1 MPPTTSPAVIKASPL
16 VNEGGLVHRS
26 RARGLLNADNL
37 PALQNLLKRQPHAY
51 VEEFS
56 SQWNHYQS
64 LRSIFA
70 SELDAP
76 NLAIASTGVRINK
89 DQANKFVSLISFVTQ
104 LAPSYPEITKQ
115 LPFHLSDLL
124 LNHHAAL
131 SPDIRASCLRS
142 LILLRNR
149 DVITSEQL
157 LHTLFPLLSVTTSAA
172 VRTSVQA
179 TILQDIKNANAK
191 SKNHRLNRVVQGL
204 LFGIV
209 QKAID
214 ASSGSSALPPPRKG
228 QSAGKTEALWAVRLA
243 ANLWKKQ
250 IWTDSKT
257 VSLLALACF
266 HPHPRVQSS
275 AVRFFLGDLHSAEDD
290 AEASDSDDQGPDVD
304 AMLHARKVKKKTRS
318 GDKKM
323 RAAAAMSKKKKKAK
337 AENAIDGNG
346 KDTGNFAALY
356 LLNDPQNFGEKLF
369 DNLSRGDRE
378 KRHTIDIKIRLMQL
392 LSRVMGAHKLCVLSF
407 YSYVVKYLAPHQ
419 QHITHIL
426 VSLAQSVHDQTP
438 PDVIIPVVRKLS
450 DAFVHPGVSSEV
462 VAAGINSIREIC
474 RRQPWAMED
483 TLLEDLIS
491 YRRSKDKGVCAASR
505 GLLALYREVNPAL
518 LKKKERGK
526 MGSLAV
532 QQGQTATPFGV
543 DQQEVHG
550 IQGIHLLEKHL
561 EQEEKRKAVGETTAD
576 DQADA
581 EDKGW
586 EGWEEESDGHD
597 GSDDESEDG
606 WINVSSD
613 DEDGVLRLSDSDS
626 DDDDETR
633 KHKRTVKERLILAR
647 EKRHKLRVKAQR
659 KAERKVRRDA
669 GEADVVTSDSESD
682 QDEKDQDADAIDE
695 DGSDADDNDDA
706 KSTISGVAAGSSEI
720 TKQLAQEEQHIST
733 LATTKILTPADF
745 AKLTELRIAA
755 AEEAIAQGGLA
766 GNRAKR
772 QLEELKSLKRTTSF
786 AAGSGFLDEGD
797 ILGPR
802 KKAKATYEDRMASIE
817 KGREDRE
824 KYGSKK
830 GKKNKEKES
839 SSTNREKQKTKNFQ
853 MIQRSWSVR
862 SKKNASL
869 REKSRKLRKHIDN
882 AKKRIK

>member
-1 MPPTTSPAVIKASPL
+1 MPPTTSPAVVKASPL
-16 VNEGGLVHRS
+16 INEGGLVHRS

-37 PALQNLLKRQPHAY
+37 PALQNLLKRQPEAY

-56 SQWNHYQS
+56 AQWNHYQS

-70 SELDAP
+70 SDLDAS
-76 NLAIASTGVRINK
+76 NVGVAIASTGVRINK
-89 DQANKFVSLISFVTQ
+89 DQASKFVSLISFVTQ
-104 LAPSYPEITKQ
+104 LAPSYPEITRD
-115 LPFHLSDLL
+115 LPNHLSDLL
-124 LNHHAAL
+124 LNHHSAL

-157 LHTLFPLLSVTTSAA
+157 LQTLFPLLSVTTSAA

-209 QKAID
+209 QKGID
-214 ASSGSSALPPPRKG
+214 ASSGASALPPPRKG

-290 AEASDSDDQGPDVD
+290 AEESGSDDEGPDVD
-304 AMLHARKVKKKTRS
+304 ALMHARKVNKKTRS

-323 RAAAAMSKKKKKAK
+323 RAAAALSKKKKKAK
-337 AENAIDGNG
+337 AENALDGNG

-378 KRHTIDIKIRLMQL
+378 KRHTIEIKIRLMQL

-438 PDVIIPVVRKLS
+438 PDVITPVVRKLS

-462 VAAGINSIREIC
+462 VAAGINSVREIC
-474 RRQPWAMED
+474 RRQPWAMEE

-491 YRRSKDKGVCAASR
+491 YRKSKDKGVCAASR
-505 GLLALYREVNPAL
+505 GLLALYREVNPAM

-532 QQGQTATPFGV
+532 QEGRTAAPFGV
-543 DQQEVHG
+543 DQEEVHG
-550 IQGIHLLEKHL
+550 IQGIDLLEKHL
-561 EQEEKRKAVGETTAD
+561 EEEEARKAAGEGD
-576 DQADA
+576 DEEDG

-586 EGWEEESDGHD
+586 EGWEEESDGEN

-633 KHKRTVKERLILAR
+633 KHKRTVKERLIAAR
-647 EKRHKLRVKAQR
+647 EKRQKLRARAQR
-659 KAERKVRRDA
+659 KAERQARREA
-669 GEADVVTSDSESD
+669 GEADIATSDSESED
-682 QDEKDQDADAIDE
+682 EAMNQD
-695 DGSDADDNDDA
+695 SDADDDA
-706 KSTISGVAAGSSEI
+706 TSTTKASAAPSLLK
-720 TKQLAQEEQHIST
+720 KQLAEEEQHISK

-772 QLEELKSLKRTTSF
+772 QLEELKSLKRTTSG
-786 AAGSGFLDEGD
+786 AASNFLDEGD

-802 KKAKATYEDRMASIE
+802 KKAKATYDDRIASIE

-853 MIQRSWSVR
+853 MIARSWSVR

-869 REKSRKLRKHIDN
+869 REKSRRLRKHVETS
-882 AKKRIK
+882 KKAYK

>member
-1 MPPTTSPAVIKASPL
+1 MPPTTSPAVVKASPL
-16 VNEGGLVHRS
+16 INEGGLVHRS

-37 PALQNLLKRQPHAY
+37 PALQNLLKRQPEAY

-56 SQWNHYQS
+56 AQWNHYQS

-70 SELDAP
+70 SDLDAA
-76 NLAIASTGVRINK
+76 NVGVGITSTGVRINK
-89 DQANKFVSLISFVTQ
+89 DQASKFVSLISFVTQ
-104 LAPSYPEITKQ
+104 LAPSYPEITRD
-115 LPFHLSDLL
+115 LPNHLSDLL
-124 LNHHAAL
+124 LNHHSAL

-149 DVITSEQL
+149 DVITSEEL
-157 LHTLFPLLSVTTSAA
+157 LQTLFPLLSVTTSAA

-209 QKAID
+209 QKGID
-214 ASSGSSALPPPRKG
+214 ASSGASALPPPRKG

-290 AEASDSDDQGPDVD
+290 AEESGSDDEGPDVD
-304 AMLHARKVKKKTRS
+304 ALMHARKVNKKTRS

-323 RAAAAMSKKKKKAK
+323 RAAAALSKKKKRAK
-337 AENAIDGNG
+337 AENALDGNG

-378 KRHTIDIKIRLMQL
+378 KRHTIEIKIRLMQL

-438 PDVIIPVVRKLS
+438 PDVITPVVRKLS

-462 VAAGINSIREIC
+462 VAAGINSVREIC
-474 RRQPWAMED
+474 RRQPWAMEE

-505 GLLALYREVNPAL
+505 GLLALYREVNPAM

-532 QQGQTATPFGV
+532 QEGRTAAPFGV
-543 DQQEVHG
+543 DQEQVHG
-550 IQGIHLLEKHL
+550 IQGIDLLEKHL
-561 EQEEKRKAVGETTAD
+561 EQEEARKAAGEGED
-576 DQADA
+576 GEEDG

-586 EGWEEESDGHD
+586 EGWEEESDD
-597 GSDDESEDG
+597 EGSDDESEDG
-606 WINVSSD
+606 WINVSD

-633 KHKRTVKERLILAR
+633 KHKRTVKERLIAAR
-647 EKRHKLRVKAQR
+647 EKRQKLRAKAQR
-659 KAERKVRRDA
+659 KAERQARRDA
-669 GEADVVTSDSESD
+669 GEADVATSESESE
-682 QDEKDQDADAIDE
+682 DEAMDE
-695 DGSDADDNDDA
+695 DGSDAENDDA
-706 KSTISGVAAGSSEI
+706 ASTATGPTELK
-720 TKQLAQEEQHIST
+720 KQLAAEEEHIST

-772 QLEELKSLKRTTSF
+772 QLEELKSLKRTTS
-786 AAGSGFLDEGD
+786 AAAANFLDEGD

-802 KKAKATYEDRMASIE
+802 KKAKATYDDRIASIE

-853 MIQRSWSVR
+853 MIARSWSVR

-869 REKSRKLRKHIDN
+869 REKSRRLRKHVETS
-882 AKKRIK
+882 KKRLK

>member
-1 MPPTTSPAVIKASPL
+1 MPPATTSPAVVKASPL
-16 VNEGGLVHRS
+16 VNEGGLIHRS

-37 PALQNLLKRQPHAY
+37 PALQNLLKRQPEAY
-51 VEEFS
+51 VEEFTA
-56 SQWNHYQS
+56 QWNHYQS

-70 SELDAP
+70 SDLDAG
-76 NLAIASTGVRINK
+76 LAVASTGIRINK
-89 DQANKFVSLISFVTQ
+89 DQASKFVSLISFVTQ
-104 LAPSYPEITKQ
+104 LAPSYPEITSE
-115 LPFHLSDLL
+115 LPQHLSDLL
-124 LNHHAAL
+124 LNHHSAL

-149 DVITSEQL
+149 DVITSEEL
-157 LHTLFPLLSVTTSAA
+157 LQTLFPLLSVTTSAA

-209 QKAID
+209 QKGID
-214 ASSGSSALPPPRKG
+214 ASSGASALTPPRKG

-250 IWTDSKT
+250 IWTDAKT

-290 AEASDSDDQGPDVD
+290 AEESGSDDEGPDVD
-304 AMLHARKVKKKTRS
+304 ALLHQRKINKKTRS

-323 RAAAAMSKKKKKAK
+323 RAAAALSKKKRKAK
-337 AENAIDGNG
+337 AENALEGNS

-378 KRHTIDIKIRLMQL
+378 KRHTIEIKIRLMQL

-438 PDVIIPVVRKLS
+438 PDVITPVVRKLS

-474 RRQPWAMED
+474 KRQPWAMEE

-491 YRRSKDKGVCAASR
+491 YRRSKDKGVCAAAR
-505 GLLALYREVNPAL
+505 GLLSLYREVNPAM

-532 QQGQTATPFGV
+532 QEGRAAVAFGV
-543 DQQEVHG
+543 DQDEVHG
-550 IQGIHLLEKHL
+550 IQGIDLLEKHL
-561 EQEEKRKAVGETTAD
+561 EEQEKRKAEGDGDEED
-576 DQADA
+576 E

-586 EGWEEESDGHD
+586 EGWEEESEED
-597 GSDDESEDG
+597 SDDESEDG
-606 WINVSSD
+606 WINVSD
-613 DEDGVLRLSDSDS
+613 DDDDGVLRLSDSDD
-626 DDDDETR
+626 DDDDET
-633 KHKRTVKERLILAR
+633 KKQKRTVKERLVAAR
-647 EKRHKLRVKAQR
+647 EARQKKRAKLQR
-659 KAERKVRRDA
+659 KAERQSRRDA
-669 GEADVVTSDSESD
+669 GEADVATSDSES
-682 QDEKDQDADAIDE
+682 EAEQDAASDDE
-695 DGSDADDNDDA
+695 PSS
-706 KSTISGVAAGSSEI
+706 STAAGASASLTAEVD
-720 TKQLAQEEQHIST
+720 AEEQHISH
-733 LATTKILTPADF
+733 LATTRILTPADF
-745 AKLTELRIAA
+745 AKLTELRISA
-755 AEEAIAQGGLA
+755 AEAAIAQGGLA

-772 QLEELKSLKRTTSF
+772 QLEELKSLKRTTNPS
-786 AAGSGFLDEGD
+786 SSFLDEGD

-802 KKAKATYEDRMASIE
+802 KKAKATYEDRLASIE

-853 MIQRSWSVR
+853 MIARSWSVR

-869 REKSRKLRKHIDN
+869 KEKSRKLRKHIETS
-882 AKKRIK
+882 KKRMK

>member
-1 MPPTTSPAVIKASPL
+1 MPPTTSPAVVKASPL
-16 VNEGGLVHRS
+16 INEGGLIHRS

-37 PALQNLLKRQPHAY
+37 PALQNLLKRQPEAY
-51 VEEFS
+51 VEEFTA
-56 SQWNHYQS
+56 QWNHYQS

-70 SELDAP
+70 SDLDAG
-76 NLAIASTGVRINK
+76 NLGVASTGIRINK
-89 DQANKFVSLISFVTQ
+89 DQASKFVSLISFVTQ
-104 LAPSYPEITKQ
+104 LAPSYPEITRD
-115 LPFHLSDLL
+115 LPQHLSDLL
-124 LNHHAAL
+124 LNHHSAL

-149 DVITSEQL
+149 DVITSEEL
-157 LHTLFPLLSVTTSAA
+157 LQTLFPLLSVTTSAA

-209 QKAID
+209 QKGID
-214 ASSGSSALPPPRKG
+214 ASSGASSLPPPRKG

-290 AEASDSDDQGPDVD
+290 AEESGSDDEGPDVD
-304 AMLHARKVKKKTRS
+304 ALMHARKVNKKTRS

-323 RAAAAMSKKKKKAK
+323 RAAAALSKKKRKAK
-337 AENAIDGNG
+337 AENALEGNS

-378 KRHTIDIKIRLMQL
+378 KRHTIEIKIRLMQL

-438 PDVIIPVVRKLS
+438 PDVITPVVRKLS

-474 RRQPWAMED
+474 RRQPWAMEE

-491 YRRSKDKGVCAASR
+491 YRKSKDKGVCAASR
-505 GLLALYREVNPAL
+505 GLLALYREVNPAM

-532 QQGQTATPFGV
+532 QEGRAAVAFGV
-543 DQQEVHG
+543 DQDQVHG
-550 IQGIHLLEKHL
+550 IQGIDLLEKHL
-561 EQEEKRKAVGETTAD
+561 EEEEKRKAAGQGDNED
-576 DQADA
+576 EDEDA

-586 EGWEEESDGHD
+586 EGWEEESDD
-597 GSDDESEDG
+597 SDDESEDG
-606 WINVSSD
+606 WINVSDDD

-633 KHKRTVKERLILAR
+633 KHKRTVRERLIAAR
-647 EKRHKLRVKAQR
+647 EKRQKKRAKLQRKAQR
-659 KAERKVRRDA
+659 QARRDA
-669 GEADVVTSDSESD
+669 GEADVVTSESES
-682 QDEKDQDADAIDE
+682 ENEESDA
-695 DGSDADDNDDA
+695 SDADQAVDDDDDVDA
-706 KSTISGVAAGSSEI
+706 AASSGPPATTGSSGL
-720 TKQLAQEEQHIST
+720 KAQLAAEEQHISK

-772 QLEELKSLKRTTSF
+772 QLEELKSLKRTTST
-786 AAGSGFLDEGD
+786 AGANFLDEGD

-853 MIQRSWSVR
+853 MIARSWSVR

-869 REKSRKLRKHIDN
+869 REKSRRLRKHVETS
-882 AKKRIK
+882 KKRLK

>member
-1 MPPTTSPAVIKASPL
+1 MPNTTSPAVVKASPL
-16 VNEGGLVHRS
+16 INEGGLVHRS

-37 PALQNLLKRQPHAY
+37 PALQNLLKRQPEAY

-56 SQWNHYQS
+56 AQWNHYQS

-70 SELDAP
+70 SDLDAG
-76 NLAIASTGVRINK
+76 NVGVGVASAGIRINK
-89 DQANKFVSLISFVTQ
+89 DQASKFVSLISFVTQ
-104 LAPSYPEITKQ
+104 LAPSYPEITRD
-115 LPFHLSDLL
+115 LPNHLSDLL
-124 LNHHAAL
+124 LNHHSAL

-149 DVITSEQL
+149 DVITSEEL
-157 LHTLFPLLSVTTSAA
+157 LQTLFPLLSVTTSAA

-209 QKAID
+209 QKGID
-214 ASSGSSALPPPRKG
+214 ASSGASALPPPRKG

-290 AEASDSDDQGPDVD
+290 AEESGSDDEGPDID
-304 AMLHARKVKKKTRS
+304 ALLHARKVNKKTRS

-323 RAAAAMSKKKKKAK
+323 RAAAAVAKKKRRAK
-337 AENAIDGNG
+337 AENALDGTG

-356 LLNDPQNFGEKLF
+356 LLNDAQNFGEKLF

-378 KRHTIDIKIRLMQL
+378 KRHTLETKIRLMQL

-438 PDVIIPVVRKLS
+438 PDVITPVVRKLS

-462 VAAGINSIREIC
+462 VAAGINSVREIC
-474 RRQPWAMED
+474 RRQPWAMEE

-491 YRRSKDKGVCAASR
+491 YRKSKDKGVCAAAR
-505 GLLALYREVNPAL
+505 GLLALYREVNPAM

-532 QQGQTATPFGV
+532 QEGRAATPFGV
-543 DQQEVHG
+543 DQEQVHG
-550 IQGIHLLEKHL
+550 IQGIDLLEKHL
-561 EQEEKRKAVGETTAD
+561 EEEKRRAAGDGDGDEED
-576 DQADA
+576 GD
-581 EDKGW
+581 DKGW
-586 EGWEEESDGHD
+586 EGWEEESDGD

-606 WINVSSD
+606 WINVSD

-626 DDDDETR
+626 DSDSDDETR
-633 KHKRTVKERLILAR
+633 THKRTVRERLVAAR
-647 EKRHKLRVKAQR
+647 EKRHKKRAQLQR
-659 KAERKVRRDA
+659 KAERQARRDA
-669 GEADVVTSDSESD
+669 GEADVATSASESD
-682 QDEKDQDADAIDE
+682 N
-695 DGSDADDNDDA
+695 DNDDEEEQD
-706 KSTISGVAAGSSEI
+706 KSDVDDDATATAGGSSGI
-720 TKQLAQEEQHIST
+720 KQQLAAEEQHISK

-772 QLEELKSLKRTTSF
+772 QLDELKSLKRTTS
-786 AAGSGFLDEGD
+786 AGAFLDEGD

-817 KGREDRE
+817 KGREDRD

-853 MIQRSWSVR
+853 MIARSWSVR

-869 REKSRKLRKHIDN
+869 REKSRRLRKHVETS
-882 AKKRIK
+882 KKRLK

>member
-1 MPPTTSPAVIKASPL
+1 MPNTTSPAVVKASPL
-16 VNEGGLVHRS
+16 INEGGLVHRS

-37 PALQNLLKRQPHAY
+37 PALQNLLKRQPEAY

-56 SQWNHYQS
+56 AQWNHYQS

-70 SELDAP
+70 SDLDAG
-76 NLAIASTGVRINK
+76 NVGVGVASAGIRINK
-89 DQANKFVSLISFVTQ
+89 DQASKFVSLISFVTQ
-104 LAPSYPEITKQ
+104 LAPSYPEITRD
-115 LPFHLSDLL
+115 LPNHLSDLL
-124 LNHHAAL
+124 LNHHSAL

-157 LHTLFPLLSVTTSAA
+157 LQTLFPLLSVTTSAA

-209 QKAID
+209 QKGID
-214 ASSGSSALPPPRKG
+214 ASSGASALPPPRKG

-290 AEASDSDDQGPDVD
+290 AEESGSDDEGPDID
-304 AMLHARKVKKKTRS
+304 ALLHARKVNKKTRS

-323 RAAAAMSKKKKKAK
+323 RAAAAVAKKKRRAK
-337 AENAIDGNG
+337 AENALDGTG

-356 LLNDPQNFGEKLF
+356 LLNDAQNFGEKLF

-378 KRHTIDIKIRLMQL
+378 KRHTLETKIRLMQL

-426 VSLAQSVHDQTP
+426 VSLAQSVHDQTS
-438 PDVIIPVVRKLS
+438 PDVITPVVRKLS

-462 VAAGINSIREIC
+462 VAAGINSVREIC
-474 RRQPWAMED
+474 RRQPWAMEE

-491 YRRSKDKGVCAASR
+491 YRKSKDKGVCAAAR
-505 GLLALYREVNPAL
+505 GLLALYREVNPAM

-532 QQGQTATPFGV
+532 QEGRAAAPFGV
-543 DQQEVHG
+543 DQEQVHG
-550 IQGIHLLEKHL
+550 IQGIDLLEKHL
-561 EQEEKRKAVGETTAD
+561 EEEEKRRAAGDGDGDEED
-576 DQADA
+576 GD
-581 EDKGW
+581 DKGW
-586 EGWEEESDGHD
+586 EGWEEESDGD

-606 WINVSSD
+606 WINVSD

-626 DDDDETR
+626 DSDDETR
-633 KHKRTVKERLILAR
+633 THKRTVRERLVAAR
-647 EKRHKLRVKAQR
+647 EKRHKKRAQLQR
-659 KAERKVRRDA
+659 KVEHQARRDA
-669 GEADVVTSDSESD
+669 GEADVATSESESD
-682 QDEKDQDADAIDE
+682 NDNNDEEEQDKSDDE
-695 DGSDADDNDDA
+695 VTATATAG
-706 KSTISGVAAGSSEI
+706 GSSGI
-720 TKQLAQEEQHIST
+720 KQQLAAEEQHISK

-772 QLEELKSLKRTTSF
+772 QLDELKSLKRTT
-786 AAGSGFLDEGD
+786 AAGAFLDEGD

-817 KGREDRE
+817 KGREDRD

-853 MIQRSWSVR
+853 MIARSWSVR

-869 REKSRKLRKHIDN
+869 REKSRRLRKHVETS
-882 AKKRIK
+882 KKRLK

>member
-1 MPPTTSPAVIKASPL
+1 MPPTTSPAVVKASPL
-16 VNEGGLVHRS
+16 INEGGLVHRS

-37 PALQNLLKRQPHAY
+37 PALQNLLKRQPEAY

-56 SQWNHYQS
+56 AQWNHYQS

-70 SELDAP
+70 SDLDAS
-76 NLAIASTGVRINK
+76 NLGVGIASTGVRINK
-89 DQANKFVSLISFVTQ
+89 DQASKFVSLISFVTQ
-104 LAPSYPEITKQ
+104 LAPSYPEITRD
-115 LPFHLSDLL
+115 LPNHLSDLL
-124 LNHHAAL
+124 LNHHSAL

-149 DVITSEQL
+149 DVITSEEL
-157 LHTLFPLLSVTTSAA
+157 LQTLFPLLSVTTSAA

-209 QKAID
+209 QKGID
-214 ASSGSSALPPPRKG
+214 ASSGASALPPPRKG

-290 AEASDSDDQGPDVD
+290 AEESGSDDEGPDVD
-304 AMLHARKVKKKTRS
+304 ALMHARKVNKKTRS

-323 RAAAAMSKKKKKAK
+323 RAAAALSKKKKKAK
-337 AENAIDGNG
+337 AENALDGNS
-346 KDTGNFAALY
+346 KDTGNFAVLY

-378 KRHTIDIKIRLMQL
+378 KRHTIEIKIRLMQL

-438 PDVIIPVVRKLS
+438 PDVITPVVRKLS

-462 VAAGINSIREIC
+462 VAAGINSVREIC
-474 RRQPWAMED
+474 RRQPWAMEE

-491 YRRSKDKGVCAASR
+491 YRKSKDKGVCAAAR
-505 GLLALYREVNPAL
+505 GLLALYREVNPAM

-532 QQGQTATPFGV
+532 QEGRTAAPFGV
-543 DQQEVHG
+543 DQEEVHG
-550 IQGIHLLEKHL
+550 IQGIDLLEKHL
-561 EQEEKRKAVGETTAD
+561 EEEEARKAAGEGD
-576 DQADA
+576 DEEDT

-586 EGWEEESDGHD
+586 EGWEEESDGEN

-633 KHKRTVKERLILAR
+633 KHKRTVKERLIAAR
-647 EKRHKLRVKAQR
+647 EKRQKLRARAQR
-659 KAERKVRRDA
+659 KAERQARREA
-669 GEADVVTSDSESD
+669 GEADVATSDSESEDEAMD
-682 QDEKDQDADAIDE
+682 QD
-695 DGSDADDNDDA
+695 SDADDDA
-706 KSTISGVAAGSSEI
+706 TSTTKATTASS
-720 TKQLAQEEQHIST
+720 TLKKQLAEEEQHISK

-772 QLEELKSLKRTTSF
+772 QLEELKSLKRTTSG
-786 AAGSGFLDEGD
+786 AGSNFLDEGD

-802 KKAKATYEDRMASIE
+802 KKAKATYDDRIASIE

-853 MIQRSWSVR
+853 MIARSWSVR

-869 REKSRKLRKHIDN
+869 RDKSRRLRKHVETS
-882 AKKRIK
+882 KKAYK

>member
-1 MPPTTSPAVIKASPL
+1 MPNTTSPAVAKASPL
-16 VNEGGLVHRS
+16 VNEGGLIHRS

-37 PALQNLLKRQPHAY
+37 PALQNLLKRQPEAY

-56 SQWNHYQS
+56 AQWNHYQS

-70 SELDAP
+70 SDLDAST
-76 NLAIASTGVRINK
+76 AAVGIASAGIRINK
-89 DQANKFVSLISFVTQ
+89 DQASKFVSLISFVTQ
-104 LAPSYPEITKQ
+104 LAPSYPEITRD
-115 LPFHLSDLL
+115 LPGHLSDLL
-124 LNHHAAL
+124 LNHHSAL
-131 SPDIRASCLRS
+131 SPDIRGACLRS

-149 DVITSEQL
+149 DVITSEKL
-157 LHTLFPLLSVTTSAA
+157 LQTLFPLLSVTTSAS

-191 SKNHRLNRVVQGL
+191 TKNHRLNRVVQGL

-209 QKAID
+209 QKGID
-214 ASSGSSALPPPRKG
+214 ASSGASSLPPPRKG

-290 AEASDSDDQGPDVD
+290 AEESDSDDEGPNVD

-318 GDKKM
+318 GDRKM
-323 RAAAAMSKKKKKAK
+323 REAAALSKKKRKAK
-337 AENAIDGNG
+337 AENALDGNG

-378 KRHTIDIKIRLMQL
+378 KRHTIEIKIRLMQL

-438 PDVIIPVVRKLS
+438 PDVITPVVRKLS

-474 RRQPWAMED
+474 KRQPWAMEE

-491 YRRSKDKGVCAASR
+491 YRKSKDKGVCAASR
-505 GLLALYREVNPAL
+505 GLLALYREVNPAM

-526 MGSLAV
+526 MGALAV
-532 QQGQTATPFGV
+532 QEGRAAVAFGV
-543 DQQEVHG
+543 DQDEVHG
-550 IQGIHLLEKHL
+550 IQGIDLLEKHL
-561 EQEEKRKAVGETTAD
+561 EEEEKRKANGEGED
-576 DQADA
+576 EDEDA

-586 EGWEEESDGHD
+586 EGWEEESEND
-597 GSDDESEDG
+597 SDDESEDG
-606 WINVSSD
+606 WINVSDD
-613 DEDGVLRLSDSDS
+613 DEDGILRLSDSDS
-626 DDDDETR
+626 DDDEETR
-633 KHKRTVKERLILAR
+633 KHKRTVKERLIAAR
-647 EKRHKLRVKAQR
+647 EQRQKKRSRLQR
-659 KAERKVRRDA
+659 KAERQARREA
-669 GEADVVTSDSESD
+669 GEADVPTSDSES
-682 QDEKDQDADAIDE
+682 EEEAMDE
-695 DGSDADDNDDA
+695 DASGAEEDAAADGD
-706 KSTISGVAAGSSEI
+706 KSSTTTAASSAL
-720 TKQLAQEEQHIST
+720 KQQLAAEEQHISK

-772 QLEELKSLKRTTSF
+772 QLEELKSLKRTTS
-786 AAGSGFLDEGD
+786 AAASNFLDEGD

-853 MIQRSWSVR
+853 MIARSWSVR

-869 REKSRKLRKHIDN
+869 REKSRRLRKHVETS
-882 AKKRIK
+882 KKRLK

>member
-1 MPPTTSPAVIKASPL
+1 MPPTTSPAVVKASPL

-37 PALQNLLKRQPHAY
+37 PALQNLLKRQPEAY

-56 SQWNHYQS
+56 AQWNHYQS

-70 SELDAP
+70 CELDAG
-76 NLAIASTGVRINK
+76 NLAVASTAIRINK
-89 DQANKFVSLISFVTQ
+89 DQASKFVSLISFVTQ
-104 LAPSYPEITKQ
+104 LAPSYPEITSD
-115 LPFHLSDLL
+115 LANHLSDLL
-124 LNHHAAL
+124 LNHHSAL

-149 DVITSEQL
+149 DVISSEQL
-157 LHTLFPLLSVTTSAA
+157 LQTLFPLLSVTTSAA

-209 QKAID
+209 QKGID
-214 ASSGSSALPPPRKG
+214 ASSGGSSLPPPKKA

-275 AVRFFLGDLHSAEDD
+275 AVRFFLGDLHSAQDD
-290 AEASDSDDQGPDVD
+290 ADSSGSDDEGPDVD
-304 AMLHARKVKKKTRS
+304 ALMHARKVNKKTRS

-323 RAAAAMSKKKKKAK
+323 RAAAAVAKKKRKAK
-337 AENAIDGNG
+337 AENALEGNT
-346 KDTGNFAALY
+346 KDTSNLAALY
-356 LLNDPQNFGEKLF
+356 LLNDAQNFGEKLF

-378 KRHTIDIKIRLMQL
+378 KRHTIEIKIRLMQL

-407 YSYVVKYLAPHQ
+407 YSYIVKYLVPHQ

-438 PDVIIPVVRKLS
+438 PDVITPVVRKLS

-474 RRQPWAMED
+474 RRQPWAMEE

-491 YRRSKDKGVCAASR
+491 YRKSKDKGVCAASR
-505 GLLALYREVNPAL
+505 GLLALYREVNPAM

-532 QQGQTATPFGV
+532 HEGRAAAPFGV
-543 DQQEVHG
+543 DPEQVHG
-550 IQGIHLLEKHL
+550 IQGIDLLEKHL
-561 EQEEKRKAVGETTAD
+561 EEQEKRKAADQGEQHHD
-576 DQADA
+576 KDGEEEEDQ
-581 EDKGW
+581 GW
-586 EGWEEESDGHD
+586 EGWEEQSDESG
-597 GSDDESEDG
+597 DDESEDG

-613 DEDGVLRLSDSDS
+613 DEDGVLRLSDSESDS
-626 DDDDETR
+626 DDEMR
-633 KHKRTVKERLILAR
+633 KHKRSVKERLVAAR
-647 EKRHKLRVKAQR
+647 ERRQKKRAQVQRKAQR
-659 KAERKVRRDA
+659 QALRDA
-669 GEADVVTSDSESD
+669 GQVDVATSDSES
-682 QDEKDQDADAIDE
+682 ETHV
-695 DGSDADDNDDA
+695 SDTPDSQANHGARTTQLD
-706 KSTISGVAAGSSEI
+706 SELAA
-720 TKQLAQEEQHIST
+720 EENHISK

-755 AEEAIAQGGLA
+755 AQDAISQGGLA

-772 QLEELKSLKRTTSF
+772 QLDQLKSLKRSTTS
-786 AAGSGFLDEGD
+786 SSTHLLDQAD

-802 KKAKATYEDRMASIE
+802 KKQKATYQDRIDSIE
-817 KGREDRE
+817 KGRQDRE

-830 GKKNKEKES
+830 GKKNKENDS
-839 SSTNREKQKTKNFQ
+839 STTNREKQKSKNFQ
-853 MIQRSWSVR
+853 MIARSWSVR

-869 REKSRKLRKHIDN
+869 REKSRRLRKHVETS
-882 AKKRIK
+882 KKRLK

>member
-1 MPPTTSPAVIKASPL
+1 MPPTTSPAVVKASPL
-16 VNEGGLVHRS
+16 INEGGLIHRS

-37 PALQNLLKRQPHAY
+37 PALQNLLKRQPEAY

-56 SQWNHYQS
+56 AQWNHYQS

-70 SELDAP
+70 SDLDAG
-76 NLAIASTGVRINK
+76 NLGVGVASAGIRINR
-89 DQANKFVSLISFVTQ
+89 DQASKFVSLISFVTQ
-104 LAPSYPEITKQ
+104 LAPSYPEITRD
-115 LPFHLSDLL
+115 LPNHLSDLL
-124 LNHHAAL
+124 LNHHSAL

-149 DVITSEQL
+149 DVITSEEL
-157 LHTLFPLLSVTTSAA
+157 LQTLFPLLSVTTSAA

-209 QKAID
+209 QKGID
-214 ASSGSSALPPPRKG
+214 ASSGASALPPPRKR

-290 AEASDSDDQGPDVD
+290 AEESGSDDEGPDID
-304 AMLHARKVKKKTRS
+304 ALMHVRKVNKKTRS

-323 RAAAAMSKKKKKAK
+323 RAAAAVAKKKRKAK
-337 AENAIDGNG
+337 AENALEGVG
-346 KDTGNFAALY
+346 KDAGNFAALY

-378 KRHTIDIKIRLMQL
+378 KRHTIEIKIRLMQL

-438 PDVIIPVVRKLS
+438 PDVITPVVRKLS

-474 RRQPWAMED
+474 RRQPWAMEE

-491 YRRSKDKGVCAASR
+491 YRKSKDKGVCAASR
-505 GLLALYREVNPAL
+505 GLLALYREVNPAM

-532 QQGQTATPFGV
+532 QEGRAAAPFGV
-543 DQQEVHG
+543 DQEEVHG
-550 IQGIHLLEKHL
+550 IQGIDLLEKHL
-561 EQEEKRKAVGETTAD
+561 EEEEKRKAAGEGED
-576 DQADA
+576 DDEDA

-586 EGWEEESDGHD
+586 EGWEEESDGD
-597 GSDDESEDG
+597 NSDDESEDG

-626 DDDDETR
+626 DDDDDETR
-633 KHKRTVKERLILAR
+633 KRKRTVKERLIAAR
-647 EKRHKLRVKAQR
+647 ERRQKKRAKLQR
-659 KAERKVRRDA
+659 KAERQARRDA
-669 GEADVVTSDSESD
+669 GEADVATSES
-682 QDEKDQDADAIDE
+682 ESENEEADMDE
-695 DGSDADDNDDA
+695 DKSDVEDEP
-706 KSTISGVAAGSSEI
+706 VATGSSEI
-720 TKQLAQEEQHIST
+720 KKQLAAEEQHISK

-772 QLEELKSLKRTTSF
+772 QLEELKSLKRTT
-786 AAGSGFLDEGD
+786 AAASNFLDEGD

-824 KYGSKK
+824 K
-830 GKKNKEKES
+830 
-839 SSTNREKQKTKNFQ
+839 
-853 MIQRSWSVR
+853 SWSVR

-869 REKSRKLRKHIDN
+869 REKSRRLRKHVETS
-882 AKKRIK
+882 KKRLK

>member
-1 MPPTTSPAVIKASPL
+1 MPNTSSPAVLKASPL
-16 VNEGGLVHRS
+16 VNEGGLIHRS

-37 PALQNLLKRQPHAY
+37 PALQNLLKRQPEAY

-56 SQWNHYQS
+56 AQWNHYQS

-70 SELDAP
+70 SDLDASTA
-76 NLAIASTGVRINK
+76 LVGIASGGIRINK
-89 DQANKFVSLISFVTQ
+89 GQASKFVSLISFVTQ
-104 LAPSYPEITKQ
+104 LAPSYPEITRD
-115 LPFHLSDLL
+115 LPGHLSDLL
-124 LNHHAAL
+124 LNHYSAL
-131 SPDIRASCLRS
+131 SPDIRGACLRS

-157 LHTLFPLLSVTTSAA
+157 LQTLFPLLSVTTSAS

-191 SKNHRLNRVVQGL
+191 TKNHRLNRVVQGL

-209 QKAID
+209 QKGID
-214 ASSGSSALPPPRKG
+214 ASAGGSSLPPPGKG

-257 VSLLALACF
+257 VSLLALASF

-275 AVRFFLGDLHSAEDD
+275 AVRFFLGDLHSAEDE
-290 AEASDSDDQGPDVD
+290 AEESDSDDEGPNVD

-318 GDKKM
+318 GDRKM
-323 RAAAAMSKKKKKAK
+323 REAAALSKKKRKAK
-337 AENAIDGNG
+337 AENALDGNG

-378 KRHTIDIKIRLMQL
+378 KRHTIEIKIRLMQL

-438 PDVIIPVVRKLS
+438 PDVITPVVRKLS

-474 RRQPWAMED
+474 RRQPWAMEE

-491 YRRSKDKGVCAASR
+491 YRKSKDKGVCAASR
-505 GLLALYREVNPAL
+505 GLVALYREVNPAI

-526 MGSLAV
+526 MGALAV
-532 QQGQTATPFGV
+532 QEGRAAVAFGV
-543 DQQEVHG
+543 DQDEVHG
-550 IQGIHLLEKHL
+550 IQGIDLLEKHL
-561 EQEEKRKAVGETTAD
+561 EEEEKRKANGEGKEGD
-576 DQADA
+576 EDA

-586 EGWEEESDGHD
+586 EGWEEESHN

-606 WINVSSD
+606 WINVSED
-613 DEDGVLRLSDSDS
+613 DEDGILRLSDSDS
-626 DDDDETR
+626 DDDEETR
-633 KHKRTVKERLILAR
+633 KHKRTVKERLIAAR
-647 EKRHKLRVKAQR
+647 EQRQKKRAKLQR
-659 KAERKVRRDA
+659 KAERRARRDA
-669 GEADVVTSDSESD
+669 GEADVPTSESESESE
-682 QDEKDQDADAIDE
+682 DEAMDKDA
-695 DGSDADDNDDA
+695 SDAKD
-706 KSTISGVAAGSSEI
+706 GAAAEGDKRTSAAASSEL
-720 TKQLAQEEQHIST
+720 KQKLAAEEQHISK

-745 AKLTELRIAA
+745 AKLTELRIGA

-772 QLEELKSLKRTTSF
+772 QLEELKSLKRTTG
-786 AAGSGFLDEGD
+786 AAVSNLLDQGD

-802 KKAKATYEDRMASIE
+802 KKAKATYEDRIASIE

-853 MIQRSWSVR
+853 MIARSWSVR

-869 REKSRKLRKHIDN
+869 RDKSRRLRKHVETS
-882 AKKRIK
+882 KKRLK

>member
-1 MPPTTSPAVIKASPL
+1 MPPATTSPAVVKASPL
-16 VNEGGLVHRS
+16 VNEGGLIHRS

-37 PALQNLLKRQPHAY
+37 PALQNLLKRQPEAY
-51 VEEFS
+51 VEEFTA
-56 SQWNHYQS
+56 QWNHYQS

-70 SELDAP
+70 SDLDAG
-76 NLAIASTGVRINK
+76 LAVASTGIRINK
-89 DQANKFVSLISFVTQ
+89 DQASKFVSLISFVTQ
-104 LAPSYPEITKQ
+104 LAPSYPEITSE
-115 LPFHLSDLL
+115 LPQHLSDLL
-124 LNHHAAL
+124 LNHHSAL

-149 DVITSEQL
+149 DVITSEEL
-157 LHTLFPLLSVTTSAA
+157 LQTLFPLLSVTTSAA

-209 QKAID
+209 QKGID
-214 ASSGSSALPPPRKG
+214 ASSGASSLPPPRKG

-250 IWTDSKT
+250 IWTDAKT

-290 AEASDSDDQGPDVD
+290 AEESGSDDEGPDVD
-304 AMLHARKVKKKTRS
+304 ALLHQRKINKKTRS

-323 RAAAAMSKKKKKAK
+323 RAAAALSKKKRKAK
-337 AENAIDGNG
+337 AENALEGNS

-378 KRHTIDIKIRLMQL
+378 KRHTIEIKIRLMQL

-438 PDVIIPVVRKLS
+438 PDVITPVVRKLS

-474 RRQPWAMED
+474 KRQPWAMEE

-491 YRRSKDKGVCAASR
+491 YRRSKDKGVCAAAR
-505 GLLALYREVNPAL
+505 GLLALYREVNPAM

-532 QQGQTATPFGV
+532 QEGRAAVAFGV
-543 DQQEVHG
+543 DQDEVHG
-550 IQGIHLLEKHL
+550 IQGIDLLEKHL
-561 EQEEKRKAVGETTAD
+561 EEQEKRKAEGDGDEED
-576 DQADA
+576 EEDE

-586 EGWEEESDGHD
+586 EGWEEESEED
-597 GSDDESEDG
+597 SDDESEGG
-606 WINVSSD
+606 WINVSD
-613 DEDGVLRLSDSDS
+613 DDDDGVLRLSDSDD
-626 DDDDETR
+626 DDDDET
-633 KHKRTVKERLILAR
+633 KKQKCTVKERLIAAR
-647 EKRHKLRVKAQR
+647 EARQKKRAKLQR
-659 KAERKVRRDA
+659 KAERQSRRDA
-669 GEADVVTSDSESD
+669 GEADVPTSDSESEAE
-682 QDEKDQDADAIDE
+682 QDPASDDE
-695 DGSDADDNDDA
+695 PSS
-706 KSTISGVAAGSSEI
+706 STAAAAVPTDSLTAE
-720 TKQLAQEEQHIST
+720 LNAEEQHISH
-733 LATTKILTPADF
+733 LATTRILTPADF

-755 AEEAIAQGGLA
+755 AEAAIAQGGLA

-772 QLEELKSLKRTTSF
+772 QLEELKSLKRTTNPS
-786 AAGSGFLDEGD
+786 SSFLDEGD

-802 KKAKATYEDRMASIE
+802 KKAKATYEDRLASIE

-853 MIQRSWSVR
+853 MIARSWSVR

-869 REKSRKLRKHIDN
+869 KEKSRKLRKHIETS
-882 AKKRIK
+882 KKRMK

>member
-1 MPPTTSPAVIKASPL
+1 MPPTTSPAVVKASPL
-16 VNEGGLVHRS
+16 INEGGLVHRS

-37 PALQNLLKRQPHAY
+37 PALQNLLKRQPEAY

-56 SQWNHYQS
+56 AQWNHYQS

-70 SELDAP
+70 SDLDAGT
-76 NLAIASTGVRINK
+76 LGVGTTGVRINK
-89 DQANKFVSLISFVTQ
+89 DQASKFVSLISFVTQ
-104 LAPSYPEITKQ
+104 LAPSYPEITRE
-115 LPFHLSDLL
+115 LPTHLSDLL

-149 DVITSEQL
+149 DVITSEEL
-157 LHTLFPLLSVTTSAA
+157 LQTLFPLLSVTTSAA

-209 QKAID
+209 QKGID
-214 ASSGSSALPPPRKG
+214 ASAGGSSLPPPRKG

-257 VSLLALACF
+257 VSLLSLACF

-290 AEASDSDDQGPDVD
+290 NEASGSDDEGPDVD
-304 AMLHARKVKKKTRS
+304 ALLHARKVNKKTRS

-323 RAAAAMSKKKKKAK
+323 RAAAALSKKKRKAK
-337 AENAIDGNG
+337 QENALNG
-346 KDTGNFAALY
+346 PTHDNSNFAALY

-378 KRHTIDIKIRLMQL
+378 KRHSLEIKIRLMQL

-438 PDVIIPVVRKLS
+438 PDVVTPVVRRLS
-450 DAFVHPGVSSEV
+450 DSFVHPGVSSEV
-462 VAAGINSIREIC
+462 VAAGINSVREIC
-474 RRQPWAMED
+474 RRQPWAMEE

-491 YRRSKDKGVCAASR
+491 YRRSKDKGVCAAAR
-505 GLLALYREVNPAL
+505 GLLALYREVNPAM

-526 MGSLAV
+526 MGALAV
-532 QQGQTATPFGV
+532 QEGRSAVAFGV
-543 DQQEVHG
+543 DQDEVRG
-550 IQGIHLLEKHL
+550 IQGIDLLEKHL
-561 EQEEKRKAVGETTAD
+561 QEQEERKGGGDEDEEVG
-576 DQADA
+576 

-586 EGWEEESDGHD
+586 EGWEEESEE
-597 GSDDESEDG
+597 GSEDESEDG
-606 WINVSSD
+606 WINVSDD
-613 DEDGVLRLSDSDS
+613 DEDGILRLSDSDE

-633 KHKRTVKERLILAR
+633 KQKRTVKERLIAAR
-647 EKRHKLRVKAQR
+647 EQRQKKRAKQQR
-659 KAERKVRRDA
+659 HDDRQARRDA
-669 GEADVVTSDSESD
+669 GEEVATSDSESD
-682 QDEKDQDADAIDE
+682 SEAEHDD
-695 DGSDADDNDDA
+695 DGEEG
-706 KSTISGVAAGSSEI
+706 TSSSL
-720 TKQLAQEEQHIST
+720 KQQLADEEDHIST

-755 AEEAIAQGGLA
+755 AEAAIATGGLA
-766 GNRAKR
+766 GSRAKR
-772 QLEELKSLKRTTSF
+772 QLEELKSLKRTT
-786 AAGSGFLDEGD
+786 AANPAFLDEGD

-802 KKAKATYEDRMASIE
+802 KKAKATYEDRLASIAS
-817 KGREDRE
+817 GREDRE

-839 SSTNREKQKTKNFQ
+839 SSTNREKERGKNFQ
-853 MIQRSWSVR
+853 MIARSWSVR

-869 REKSRKLRKHIDN
+869 REKSRRLRKHVETS
-882 AKKRIK
+882 KKRMK

>member
-1 MPPTTSPAVIKASPL
+1 M
-16 VNEGGLVHRS
+16 
-26 RARGLLNADNL
+26 
-37 PALQNLLKRQPHAY
+37 
-51 VEEFS
+51 
-56 SQWNHYQS
+56 
-64 LRSIFA
+64 
-70 SELDAP
+70 
-76 NLAIASTGVRINK
+76 
-89 DQANKFVSLISFVTQ
+89 
-104 LAPSYPEITKQ
+104 
-115 LPFHLSDLL
+115 
-124 LNHHAAL
+124 LNHHSAL

-149 DVITSEQL
+149 DVITSEEL
-157 LHTLFPLLSVTTSAA
+157 LQTLFPLLSVTTSAA

-191 SKNHRLNRVVQGL
+191 SKNHRLNRVVQAL

-209 QKAID
+209 QKGID
-214 ASSGSSALPPPRKG
+214 ASSGASALPPPRKG

-290 AEASDSDDQGPDVD
+290 AEESGSDDQGPDVD
-304 AMLHARKVKKKTRS
+304 ALMHARKVNKKTRS

-323 RAAAAMSKKKKKAK
+323 RAAAALSKKKKKAK
-337 AENAIDGNG
+337 AENAFDGNG

-378 KRHTIDIKIRLMQL
+378 KRHTIEIKIRLMQL

-438 PDVIIPVVRKLS
+438 PDVITPVVRKLS

-462 VAAGINSIREIC
+462 VAAGINSVREIC
-474 RRQPWAMED
+474 RRQPWAMEE

-491 YRRSKDKGVCAASR
+491 YRKSKDKGVCAAAR
-505 GLLALYREVNPAL
+505 GLLALYREVNPAM

-532 QQGQTATPFGV
+532 QEGRTAAPFGV
-543 DQQEVHG
+543 DQEEVHG
-550 IQGIHLLEKHL
+550 IQGIDLLEKHL
-561 EQEEKRKAVGETTAD
+561 EQEEARKAAGEGD
-576 DQADA
+576 DEEDG

-586 EGWEEESDGHD
+586 EGWEEESDGEN
-597 GSDDESEDG
+597 GSDDESEDA

-626 DDDDETR
+626 DNDDETR
-633 KHKRTVKERLILAR
+633 KHKRTVKERLIAAR
-647 EKRHKLRVKAQR
+647 QKRQKLRARAQR
-659 KAERKVRRDA
+659 KAERQARREA
-669 GEADVVTSDSESD
+669 GEADVATSDSESE
-682 QDEKDQDADAIDE
+682 DEAMNE
-695 DGSDADDNDDA
+695 DSDADDDA
-706 KSTISGVAAGSSEI
+706 TSTTKANAAPSLLK
-720 TKQLAQEEQHIST
+720 KQLAEEEQHISK

-772 QLEELKSLKRTTSF
+772 QLEELKSLKRTTS
-786 AAGSGFLDEGD
+786 AAASNFLDEGD

-802 KKAKATYEDRMASIE
+802 KKAKATYDDRIASIE

-853 MIQRSWSVR
+853 MIARSWSVR

-869 REKSRKLRKHIDN
+869 REKSRRLRKHVETS
-882 AKKRIK
+882 KKAYK

>member
-1 MPPTTSPAVIKASPL
+1 M
-16 VNEGGLVHRS
+16 
-26 RARGLLNADNL
+26 
-37 PALQNLLKRQPHAY
+37 
-51 VEEFS
+51 
-56 SQWNHYQS
+56 
-64 LRSIFA
+64 
-70 SELDAP
+70 
-76 NLAIASTGVRINK
+76 
-89 DQANKFVSLISFVTQ
+89 
-104 LAPSYPEITKQ
+104 
-115 LPFHLSDLL
+115 
-124 LNHHAAL
+124 
-131 SPDIRASCLRS
+131 
-142 LILLRNR
+142 RNR

-157 LHTLFPLLSVTTSAA
+157 LQTLFPLLSVTTSAA

-209 QKAID
+209 QKGID
-214 ASSGSSALPPPRKG
+214 ASSGASSLPPPRKG

-250 IWTDSKT
+250 IWTDAKT

-290 AEASDSDDQGPDVD
+290 AEESGSDDEGPDVD
-304 AMLHARKVKKKTRS
+304 ALLHQRKINKKTRS

-323 RAAAAMSKKKKKAK
+323 RAAAALSKKKRKAK
-337 AENAIDGNG
+337 AENALEGNS

-378 KRHTIDIKIRLMQL
+378 KRHTIEIKIRLMQL

-438 PDVIIPVVRKLS
+438 PDVITPVVRKLS

-474 RRQPWAMED
+474 KRQPWAMEE

-491 YRRSKDKGVCAASR
+491 YRRSKDKGVCAAAR
-505 GLLALYREVNPAL
+505 GLLSLYREVNPAM

-532 QQGQTATPFGV
+532 QEGRAAVAFGV
-543 DQQEVHG
+543 DQDEVHG
-550 IQGIHLLEKHL
+550 IQGIDLLEKHL
-561 EQEEKRKAVGETTAD
+561 EEQEKRKAEGDGNEED
-576 DQADA
+576 E

-586 EGWEEESDGHD
+586 EGWEEESEED
-597 GSDDESEDG
+597 SDDESEDG
-606 WINVSSD
+606 WINVSD
-613 DEDGVLRLSDSDS
+613 DDDDGVLRLSDSDD
-626 DDDDETR
+626 DDDDET
-633 KHKRTVKERLILAR
+633 KKQKRTVKERLVAAR
-647 EKRHKLRVKAQR
+647 EARQKKRAKLQR
-659 KAERKVRRDA
+659 KAERQSRRDA
-669 GEADVVTSDSESD
+669 GEADVPTSDSESEAEQEAASD
-682 QDEKDQDADAIDE
+682 DE
-695 DGSDADDNDDA
+695 
-706 KSTISGVAAGSSEI
+706 GSSNTAAAIPTDSLTAE
-720 TKQLAQEEQHIST
+720 LNAEEQHISH
-733 LATTKILTPADF
+733 LATTRILTPADF

-755 AEEAIAQGGLA
+755 AEAAIAQGGLA

-772 QLEELKSLKRTTSF
+772 QLEELKSLKRTTNPS
-786 AAGSGFLDEGD
+786 SSFLDEGD

-802 KKAKATYEDRMASIE
+802 KKAKATYEDRLASIE

-853 MIQRSWSVR
+853 MIARSWSVR

-869 REKSRKLRKHIDN
+869 KEKSRKLRKHIETS
-882 AKKRIK
+882 KKRMK

>member
-1 MPPTTSPAVIKASPL
+1 MPNTTSPAVVKASPL

-37 PALQNLLKRQPHAY
+37 PALQNLLKRQPEAY

-56 SQWNHYQS
+56 AQWNHYQS

-70 SELDAP
+70 SDMDAG
-76 NLAIASTGVRINK
+76 NLGGGVASAGIRINK
-89 DQANKFVSLISFVTQ
+89 DQASKFVSLISFVTQ
-104 LAPSYPEITKQ
+104 LAPSYPEITCD
-115 LPFHLSDLL
+115 LPNHLSDLL
-124 LNHHAAL
+124 LNHHSAL

-149 DVITSEQL
+149 DVITSEEL
-157 LHTLFPLLSVTTSAA
+157 LQTLFPLLSVTTSAA

-209 QKAID
+209 QKGID
-214 ASSGSSALPPPRKG
+214 ASSGASALPPPRKG
-228 QSAGKTEALWAVRLA
+228 QPAGKTEALWAVRLA

-290 AEASDSDDQGPDVD
+290 AEESGSDDEGPDID
-304 AMLHARKVKKKTRS
+304 ALLHARKVNKKTRS

-323 RAAAAMSKKKKKAK
+323 RAAAAVAKKKRKAK
-337 AENAIDGNG
+337 AENALEGIS
-346 KDTGNFAALY
+346 KDAGNFAALY

-378 KRHTIDIKIRLMQL
+378 KRHTIEIKIRLMQL

-438 PDVIIPVVRKLS
+438 PDVITPVVRKLS

-474 RRQPWAMED
+474 KRQPWAMEE

-491 YRRSKDKGVCAASR
+491 YRKSKDKGVCAAAR
-505 GLLALYREVNPAL
+505 GLLALYREVNPAM

-532 QQGQTATPFGV
+532 QEGRAAAPFGV
-543 DQQEVHG
+543 DQEEVHG
-550 IQGIHLLEKHL
+550 IQGIDLLEKHL
-561 EQEEKRKAVGETTAD
+561 EEEEKRKAAGEGD
-576 DQADA
+576 DEDDEDA

-586 EGWEEESDGHD
+586 EGWEEESDGD
-597 GSDDESEDG
+597 NSDDESEDG

-633 KHKRTVKERLILAR
+633 KRRRTNKERLIAAR
-647 EKRHKLRVKAQR
+647 EKRQKKRAKLQR
-659 KAERKVRRDA
+659 KAERQTRRDA
-669 GEADVVTSDSESD
+669 GEADVATSGSESD
-682 QDEKDQDADAIDE
+682 NDEQDVDE
-695 DGSDADDNDDA
+695 DKSD
-706 KSTISGVAAGSSEI
+706 VEAAAGPGSSEI
-720 TKQLAQEEQHIST
+720 KKQLAAEEQHIST

-772 QLEELKSLKRTTSF
+772 QLEELKSLKRTTS
-786 AAGSGFLDEGD
+786 AAASTFLDEGD

-853 MIQRSWSVR
+853 MIARSWSVR

-869 REKSRKLRKHIDN
+869 REKSRRLRKHVETS
-882 AKKRIK
+882 KKRLK

>member
-1 MPPTTSPAVIKASPL
+1 MPPTTSPAVVKASPL
-16 VNEGGLVHRS
+16 INEGGLVHRS

-37 PALQNLLKRQPHAY
+37 PALQNLLKRQPEAY

-56 SQWNHYQS
+56 AQWNHYQS

-70 SELDAP
+70 SDLDAG
-76 NLAIASTGVRINK
+76 LAIASAGIRINK
-89 DQANKFVSLISFVTQ
+89 DQASKFVSLISFVTQ
-104 LAPSYPEITKQ
+104 LAPSYPEITRD
-115 LPFHLSDLL
+115 LPDHLSDLL

-157 LHTLFPLLSVTTSAA
+157 LQTLFPLLSVTTSAA

-209 QKAID
+209 QKGID
-214 ASSGSSALPPPRKG
+214 ASSGASALPPPKKG

-257 VSLLALACF
+257 VSLLALGCF

-290 AEASDSDDQGPDVD
+290 AEESGSDDDEGPDVD
-304 AMLHARKVKKKTRS
+304 ALMHARKVNKKTRS

-323 RAAAAMSKKKKKAK
+323 RAAAAVAKKKRKAK
-337 AENAIDGNG
+337 AENALNG
-346 KDTGNFAALY
+346 SDKDTGNFAALY
-356 LLNDPQNFGEKLF
+356 LLNDAQNFGEKLF

-378 KRHTIDIKIRLMQL
+378 KRHTIEIKIRLMQL

-438 PDVIIPVVRKLS
+438 PDVITPVVRKLS

-474 RRQPWAMED
+474 KRQPWAMDE

-491 YRRSKDKGVCAASR
+491 YRKSKDKGVCAASR
-505 GLLALYREVNPAL
+505 GLLALYREVNPAM

-526 MGSLAV
+526 MGALAV
-532 QQGQTATPFGV
+532 QEGRAAAPFGV
-543 DQQEVHG
+543 DQDEVHG
-550 IQGIHLLEKHL
+550 IQGIDLLEKHL
-561 EQEEKRKAVGETTAD
+561 EEEQRKGGEDDGEDAD
-576 DQADA
+576 
-581 EDKGW
+581 DKGW
-586 EGWEEESDGHD
+586 EGWEEESD
-597 GSDDESEDG
+597 SDDSDAESEGG

-633 KHKRTVKERLILAR
+633 KRKRTVKERLIAAR
-647 EKRHKLRVKAQR
+647 ESRQKKRAKL
-659 KAERKVRRDA
+659 ERHTARQARRDA
-669 GEADVVTSDSESD
+669 GEDVATSDSES
-682 QDEKDQDADAIDE
+682 EAEAE
-695 DGSDADDNDDA
+695 AAGSDAEDD
-706 KSTISGVAAGSSEI
+706 TTTGGSEL
-720 TKQLAQEEQHIST
+720 KQQLAAEEQHISK

-772 QLEELKSLKRTTSF
+772 QLEELKSLKRTTSL
-786 AAGSGFLDEGD
+786 AGNFVDEGD

-853 MIQRSWSVR
+853 MIARSWSVR

-869 REKSRKLRKHIDN
+869 REKSRRLRKHVETS
-882 AKKRIK
+882 KKRLK

>member
-1 MPPTTSPAVIKASPL
+1 MPPTTSPAVVKASPL
-16 VNEGGLVHRS
+16 INEGGLVHRS

-37 PALQNLLKRQPHAY
+37 PALQNLLKRQPEAY

-56 SQWNHYQS
+56 AQWNHYQS

-70 SELDAP
+70 SDLDAS
-76 NLAIASTGVRINK
+76 NVGVGITSTGVRINK
-89 DQANKFVSLISFVTQ
+89 DQASKFVSLISFVTQ
-104 LAPSYPEITKQ
+104 LAPSYPEITRD
-115 LPFHLSDLL
+115 LPNHLSDLL
-124 LNHHAAL
+124 LNHHSAL

-149 DVITSEQL
+149 DVITSEEL
-157 LHTLFPLLSVTTSAA
+157 LQTLFPLLSVTTSAA

-209 QKAID
+209 QKGID
-214 ASSGSSALPPPRKG
+214 ASSGASALPPPRKG

-290 AEASDSDDQGPDVD
+290 AEESGSDDEGPDVD
-304 AMLHARKVKKKTRS
+304 ALMHARKVNKKTRS

-323 RAAAAMSKKKKKAK
+323 RAAAALSKKKKKAK
-337 AENAIDGNG
+337 AENALDGNG

-378 KRHTIDIKIRLMQL
+378 KRHTIEIKIRLMQL

-438 PDVIIPVVRKLS
+438 PDVITPVVRKLS

-462 VAAGINSIREIC
+462 VAAGINSVREIC
-474 RRQPWAMED
+474 RRQPWAMEE

-505 GLLALYREVNPAL
+505 GLLALYREVNPAM

-532 QQGQTATPFGV
+532 QEGRTAAPFGV
-543 DQQEVHG
+543 DQEQVHG
-550 IQGIHLLEKHL
+550 IQGIDLLEKHL
-561 EQEEKRKAVGETTAD
+561 EQEEARKAAGEGED
-576 DQADA
+576 GDEDG

-586 EGWEEESDGHD
+586 EGWEEESDD
-597 GSDDESEDG
+597 EGSDDESEDG
-606 WINVSSD
+606 WINVSD

-633 KHKRTVKERLILAR
+633 KHKRTVKERLIAAR
-647 EKRHKLRVKAQR
+647 EKRQKLRAKAQR
-659 KAERKVRRDA
+659 KAERQARRDA
-669 GEADVVTSDSESD
+669 GEADVATSESESE
-682 QDEKDQDADAIDE
+682 DEAMDE
-695 DGSDADDNDDA
+695 DGSDAENDDA
-706 KSTISGVAAGSSEI
+706 ASTATGPTELK
-720 TKQLAQEEQHIST
+720 KQLAAEEEHIST

-772 QLEELKSLKRTTSF
+772 QLEELKSLKRTTS
-786 AAGSGFLDEGD
+786 AAAANLLDEGD

-802 KKAKATYEDRMASIE
+802 KKAKATYDDRIASIE

-853 MIQRSWSVR
+853 MIARSWSVR

-869 REKSRKLRKHIDN
+869 REKSRRLRKHVETS
-882 AKKRIK
+882 KKRLK

>member
-1 MPPTTSPAVIKASPL
+1 MPNTTSPAVVKASPL

-37 PALQNLLKRQPHAY
+37 PALQNLLKRQPEAY
-51 VEEFS
+51 VEEFTA
-56 SQWNHYQS
+56 QWNHYQS

-70 SELDAP
+70 SDLDAS
-76 NLAIASTGVRINK
+76 NLGIGVGIAAPGVRINK
-89 DQANKFVSLISFVTQ
+89 DQASKFVSLISFVTQ
-104 LAPSYPEITKQ
+104 LAPSYPDITRD
-115 LPFHLSDLL
+115 LPSHLSDLL
-124 LNHHAAL
+124 LNHHSAL
-131 SPDIRASCLRS
+131 SPEIRASCLRS

-157 LHTLFPLLSVTTSAA
+157 LQTLFPLLSVTTSAS
-172 VRTSVQA
+172 VRTAVQA

-209 QKAID
+209 QKGID
-214 ASSGSSALPPPRKG
+214 ASAGVSALPPPRKG

-290 AEASDSDDQGPDVD
+290 AEESGSDDEGPDVD
-304 AMLHARKVKKKTRS
+304 ALMHARKVNKKTRS

-323 RAAAAMSKKKKKAK
+323 RAAAAVAKKKRRAK
-337 AENAIDGNG
+337 QEYALEGNN

-378 KRHTIDIKIRLMQL
+378 KRHTIEIKIRLMQL

-438 PDVIIPVVRKLS
+438 PDVITPVVRKIS

-474 RRQPWAMED
+474 RRQPWAMEE

-491 YRRSKDKGVCAASR
+491 YRKSKDKGVCAASR
-505 GLLALYREVNPAL
+505 GLLALYREVNPAM

-532 QQGQTATPFGV
+532 QEGRAAAPFGV
-543 DQQEVHG
+543 DQEEVRG
-550 IQGIHLLEKHL
+550 IQGIDLLEKHL
-561 EQEEKRKAVGETTAD
+561 EEEEKRKAAGEGDDD
-576 DQADA
+576 DQDA

-586 EGWEEESDGHD
+586 EGWEEETD
-597 GSDDESEDG
+597 GSDDSDNESEGG
-606 WINVSSD
+606 WINVSDD

-633 KHKRTVKERLILAR
+633 KHKRTVKERLIAAR
-647 EKRHKLRVKAQR
+647 EQRQKKRAKLQR
-659 KAERKVRRDA
+659 KADRQARRDA
-669 GEADVVTSDSESD
+669 GQADVASSESESEDEADALAQPHSDTEADNAGASTSTSSRSELK
-682 QDEKDQDADAIDE
+682 Q
-695 DGSDADDNDDA
+695 
-706 KSTISGVAAGSSEI
+706 
-720 TKQLAQEEQHIST
+720 QLAAEEEHIST

-772 QLEELKSLKRTTSF
+772 QLEQLKSLKRTTS
-786 AAGSGFLDEGD
+786 AAASTFLDQAD

-802 KKAKATYEDRMASIE
+802 KKAKATYDDRIASIE

-830 GKKNKEKES
+830 GKKNKEKDS
-839 SSTNREKQKTKNFQ
+839 SSTNREKQKSKNFQ
-853 MIQRSWSVR
+853 MIARSWSVR

-869 REKSRKLRKHIDN
+869 REKSRRLRKHVETS
-882 AKKRIK
+882 KKRLK

>member
-1 MPPTTSPAVIKASPL
+1 MPATTASRETPAKVTPL
-16 VNEGGLVHRS
+16 VTEGGLTHRS

-37 PALQNLLKRQPHAY
+37 PALQNLLKRQPEAY
-51 VEEFS
+51 VEEFTA
-56 SQWNHYQS
+56 QWNHYQS

-70 SELDAP
+70 SDLDAP
-76 NLAIASTGVRINK
+76 ESVATPGVRINK

-104 LAPSYPEITKQ
+104 LAPSYPEITSD
-115 LPFHLSDLL
+115 LPSHLSDLL
-124 LNHHAAL
+124 LNHHSAL

-149 DVITSEQL
+149 DVISSEEL
-157 LHTLFPLLSVTTSAA
+157 LKTLFPLLTVTTSSAT
-172 VRTSVQA
+172 RTSVQA

-209 QKAID
+209 QKGID
-214 ASSGSSALPPPRKG
+214 AASSGPASLDRRN
-228 QSAGKTEALWAVRLA
+228 QSVSGKTEALWAVRLA

-250 IWTDSKT
+250 IWTDAKT
-257 VSLLALACF
+257 VALLALACF
-266 HPHPRVQSS
+266 HPHPKVQSS

-290 AEASDSDDQGPDVD
+290 GDNSDDDSDEGPDVD
-304 AMLHARKVKKKTRS
+304 ALMHARKVNKKTRS
-318 GDKKM
+318 GDRKI
-323 RAAAAMSKKKKKAK
+323 RAAAAVAKKKRKAK
-337 AENAIDGNG
+337 AESALDGSS

-378 KRHTIDIKIRLMQL
+378 KRHSIEIKVRLMQL

-407 YSYVVKYLAPHQ
+407 YSYIVKYLAPHQ
-419 QHITHIL
+419 QHITLIL

-438 PDVIIPVVRKLS
+438 PDVVTPVVRKIS

-474 RRQPWAMED
+474 RRQPWAMEE

-491 YRRSKDKGVCAASR
+491 YRKSKDKGVCAAAR
-505 GLLALYREVNPAL
+505 GLLTLYREVNPGL

-532 QQGQTATPFGV
+532 QEGRAAAPFGV
-543 DQQEVHG
+543 DQEEVRG
-550 IQGIHLLEKHL
+550 IQGIDLLEKHL
-561 EQEEKRKAVGETTAD
+561 EEAKARAENGEGEEGDGDGEGQD
-576 DQADA
+576 D
-581 EDKGW
+581 GW
-586 EGWEEESDGHD
+586 EGWEEGSADGDSDE
-597 GSDDESEDG
+597 ESEDG

-613 DEDGVLRLSDSDS
+613 DEDGVLRLSDSDD

-633 KHKRTVKERLILAR
+633 KRKRTVKERLLAAREARQKKRAKLAR
-647 EKRHKLRVKAQR
+647 KT
-659 KAERKVRRDA
+659 ERQARRAA
-669 GEADVVTSDSESD
+669 GEDVATSDSDSEGSEAGSQAGSD
-682 QDEKDQDADAIDE
+682 DE
-695 DGSDADDNDDA
+695 DGNADGDDA
-706 KSTISGVAAGSSEI
+706 RSTASRGLKAELAAEEEKIS
-720 TKQLAQEEQHIST
+720 QLATSR
-733 LATTKILTPADF
+733 ILTPADF

-755 AEEAIAQGGLA
+755 AEAAIAQGGLA
-766 GNRAKR
+766 GNRAKK
-772 QLEELKSLKRTTSF
+772 QLEELKNLKRTTSSVNANF
-786 AAGSGFLDEGD
+786 IDEGD

-802 KKAKATYEDRMASIE
+802 KKAKATYDDRIASIE

-830 GKKNKEKES
+830 GKKNKEVQS
-839 SSTNREKQKTKNFQ
+839 SSTNREKEKGKNFQ
-853 MIQRSWSVR
+853 MIARSWSVR

-869 REKSRKLRKHIDN
+869 REKSKKLRKHIDN
-882 AKKRIK
+882 SKKRMK

>member
-1 MPPTTSPAVIKASPL
+1 MPNTTSPAVLKASPL
-16 VNEGGLVHRS
+16 INEGGLIHRS

-37 PALQNLLKRQPHAY
+37 PAIQNLLKRQPEAY

-56 SQWNHYQS
+56 AQWNHYQS

-70 SELDAP
+70 SDLDASTAP
-76 NLAIASTGVRINK
+76 VGIASGGIRINK
-89 DQANKFVSLISFVTQ
+89 GQASKFVSLISFVTQ
-104 LAPSYPEITKQ
+104 LAPSYPEITCD
-115 LPFHLSDLL
+115 LPDHLSDLL
-124 LNHHAAL
+124 LNHHSAL
-131 SPDIRASCLRS
+131 SPDIRGACLRS

-157 LHTLFPLLSVTTSAA
+157 LQTLFPLLSVTTSAS

-191 SKNHRLNRVVQGL
+191 TKNHRLNRVVQGL

-209 QKAID
+209 QKGID
-214 ASSGSSALPPPRKG
+214 ASAGGSSLPPPRKG

-275 AVRFFLGDLHSAEDD
+275 AVRFFLGDLHSAEDE
-290 AEASDSDDQGPDVD
+290 AEESDSEDEGPNVD

-318 GDKKM
+318 GDRKM
-323 RAAAAMSKKKKKAK
+323 REAAALSKKKRKAK
-337 AENAIDGNG
+337 AENALDGNG

-378 KRHTIDIKIRLMQL
+378 KRHTIEIKIRLMQL

-438 PDVIIPVVRKLS
+438 PDVITPVVRKLS

-474 RRQPWAMED
+474 RRQPWAMEE

-491 YRRSKDKGVCAASR
+491 YRKSKDKGVCAASR
-505 GLLALYREVNPAL
+505 GLLALYREVNPAI

-526 MGSLAV
+526 MGALAV
-532 QQGQTATPFGV
+532 QEGRAAVAFGV
-543 DQQEVHG
+543 DQDEVHG
-550 IQGIHLLEKHL
+550 IQGIDLLEKHL
-561 EQEEKRKAVGETTAD
+561 EEEEKRKANGEGED
-576 DQADA
+576 GDEDA

-586 EGWEEESDGHD
+586 EGWEEESDN

-606 WINVSSD
+606 WINVSED
-613 DEDGVLRLSDSDS
+613 DEDGILRLSDSDS
-626 DDDDETR
+626 DDDEETR
-633 KHKRTVKERLILAR
+633 KHKRTVKERLIAAR
-647 EKRHKLRVKAQR
+647 EQRQKKRAKLQR
-659 KAERKVRRDA
+659 KAERRARRDA
-669 GEADVVTSDSESD
+669 GEADVPTSESESESEDEAMDKDTSDA
-682 QDEKDQDADAIDE
+682 KD
-695 DGSDADDNDDA
+695 G
-706 KSTISGVAAGSSEI
+706 AAAEGDKRTSAAASSEL
-720 TKQLAQEEQHIST
+720 KQKLAAEEQHISK

-745 AKLTELRIAA
+745 AKLTELRIGA

-772 QLEELKSLKRTTSF
+772 QLEELKSLKRTTG
-786 AAGSGFLDEGD
+786 AAVSNLLDQGD

-802 KKAKATYEDRMASIE
+802 KKAKATYEDRIASIE

-853 MIQRSWSVR
+853 MIARSWSVR

-869 REKSRKLRKHIDN
+869 RDKSRRLRKHVETS
-882 AKKRIK
+882 KKRLK